1 MLDKSPKLFWG
12 AVAFGIYFLC
22 IGLLMY
28 YFNTRKSDDS
38 RHYVKKDEKR
48 IQVTLLAPMKKKV
61 TKPKPK
67 KNVTQS
73 VKSKPKK
80 KPPVKKNTKKKVI
93 KEKIVKKIPKK
104 KKDENR
110 TKPKINKPKISKP
123 KKVKKKKT
131 VDLFSNVKT
140 KKMDVKLSDTPVPK
154 QVKKNPIKVT
164 KVPPSALA
172 KINKSLKEQKS
183 MDSGV
188 ENAYFAKVQG
198 MLQAWPARSEFLGEE
213 ATLTLFIK
221 PTGKFEYKITSS
233 SNDEAF
239 SKSVID
245 FLNQLQNIG
254 FGRHNAGRTY
264 EFEVEFST
272 KE

>member
-22 IGLLMY
+22 IGLLIY

-38 RHYVKKDEKR
+38 KHYVKKDEKR

-110 TKPKINKPKISKP
+110 TKPKISKP

-140 KKMDVKLSDTPVPK
+140 KKKKIDIKLSDTPVLK
-154 QVKKNPIKVT
+154 QVKKNLIKVT
-164 KVPPSALA
+164 EAPPSALA
-172 KINKSLKEQKS
+172 KINQSLKEQKS

-188 ENAYFAKVQG
+188 ENAYFAKVQS

-213 ATLTLFIK
+213 ATVTLFIK
-221 PTGKFEYKITSS
+221 PTGKFEYQVTSS

-239 SKSVID
+239 GKSVVD